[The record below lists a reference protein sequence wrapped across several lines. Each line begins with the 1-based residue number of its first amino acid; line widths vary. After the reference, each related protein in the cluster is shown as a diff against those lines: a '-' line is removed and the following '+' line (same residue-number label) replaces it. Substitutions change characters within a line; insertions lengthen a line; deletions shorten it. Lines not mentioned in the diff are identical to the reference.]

1 MIAKILLVVC
11 VFVSSVA
18 QAQVTTTP
26 ATEMPRAFPDTKIAG
41 PAYTRNDAGDV
52 VERRDTRVRVIGG
65 NQVKRGTAPYQ
76 AQIYSNFTGYSPAER
91 GGREMWEMQHRC
103 GGTLI
108 APNWVLTAAHC
119 ITQEQVDR
127 DYRVRIGATN
137 LRVGDGPS
145 FRIDRMVRHADYKDD
160 THLQDIALVHFVGDA
175 RGLKTVDLH
184 DDKDGVLLDHPR
196 YNARRGVVQGRQVL
210 RRVDATRTESEFQTS
225 FALGWGKTL
234 PGPEGRPSVVL
245 TRVPL
250 DVMYDPECRRT
261 EYYRLRTGP
270 TTVCAAR
277 IGKDTCT
284 GDSGGPLMLTVDR
297 RKPDDVESARTT
309 TQIGIVSWG
318 KGCAQEG
325 SPGVYTRIT
334 AYRDWIRRA
343 MLVPTGVNELR

>member
-1 MIAKILLVVC
+1 MVKRSALILLLL
-11 VFVSSVA
+11 A
-18 QAQVTTTP
+18 NAP
-26 ATEMPRAFPDTKIAG
+26 PDELPRPVPDTKIPG
-41 PAYTRNDAGDV
+41 PEYVRDAEGNLVEKRGTR
-52 VERRDTRVRVIGG
+52 RRTIGG
-65 NQVKRGTAPYQ
+65 NAVTRGTAPYQ
-76 AQIYSNFTGYSPAER
+76 AQIYSNFIGYSPAER
-91 GGREMWEMQHRC
+91 NGREMWEMQHRC

-119 ITQEQVDR
+119 ITQEQVNR

-137 LRVGDGPS
+137 LRVGNGPS

-160 THLQDIALVHFVGDA
+160 THLHDIALVHFVGDT
-175 RGLKTVDLH
+175 RGMKTVNLH

-210 RRVDATRTESEFQTS
+210 RRVDDTRTESEFQTS

-245 TRVPL
+245 MRVPL
-250 DVMYDPECRRT
+250 DVMNDGECRQT
-261 EYYRLRTGP
+261 DYYRVRTNA

-277 IGKDTCT
+277 TGKDTCT
-284 GDSGGPLMLTVDR
+284 GDSGGPLMLNVDR
-297 RKPDDVESARTT
+297 RRGDDVESARTT

-343 MLVPTGVNELR
+343 MAVPVGVNELR

>member
-1 MIAKILLVVC
+1 MTKYLLVAC
-11 VFVSSVA
+11 LFLSSIAVA
-18 QAQVTTTP
+18 QEGAAPPSEVPPT
-26 ATEMPRAFPDTKIAG
+26 FPETQIVSPDYA
-41 PAYTRNDAGDV
+41 RDADGKL
-52 VERRDTRVRVIGG
+52 VEKRGNRRRTIGG
-65 NQVKRGTAPYQ
+65 NRVTRGAYRYQ
-76 AQIYSNFTGYSPAER
+76 AQIYSNFTGYSPVEQA
-91 GGREMWEMQHRC
+91 GREMWELQHRC

-145 FRIDRMVRHADYKDD
+145 FRIDRMVRHAGYKDD
-160 THLQDIALVHFVGDA
+160 THLHDIALVHFVGKA
-175 RGLKTVDLH
+175 SGLETVDLH
-184 DDKDGVLLDHPR
+184 GEQDGVLLDHPR

-210 RRVDATRTESEFQTS
+210 RRVDETRTESEFQTS

-245 TRVPL
+245 MRVPL
-250 DVMYDPECRRT
+250 DVMNDDECRRT
-261 EYYRLRTGP
+261 DYYRVRTNA

-277 IGKDTCT
+277 TGKDTCT
-284 GDSGGPLMLTVDR
+284 GDSGGPLMLNIDR
-297 RKPDDVESARTT
+297 REPDDIESKRTT

-334 AYRDWIRRA
+334 AYRDWIKRA
-343 MLVPTGVNELR
+343 MAAPVGVNELR

>member
-1 MIAKILLVVC
+1 MHKFLLVALL
-11 VFVSSVA
+11 FMSSVA
-18 QAQVTTTP
+18 QAQEGSAPPEETP
-26 ATEMPRAFPDTKIAG
+26 RPLPETNITG
-41 PAYTRNDAGDV
+41 PEYTRDADGNL
-52 VERRDTRVRVIGG
+52 VEKRRPRQRAIGG
-65 NQVKRGTAPYQ
+65 NTVSRGTAPYQ
-76 AQIYSNFTGYSPAER
+76 VQIYSNFTGYSAAER

-119 ITQEQVDR
+119 ITQAQVDR

-145 FRIDRMVRHADYKDD
+145 FRIDRMVRHADYNDD
-160 THLQDIALVHFVGDA
+160 THIHDIALVHFKGDA

-184 DDKDGVLLDHPR
+184 GEADGVLLDHPR
-196 YNARRGVVQGRQVL
+196 YSARRGVVQGMQVL
-210 RRVDATRTESEFQTS
+210 RRIDATRSESEFQSS

-245 TRVPL
+245 MRVPL
-250 DVMYDPECRRT
+250 DVMNEADCSKT
-261 EYYRLRTGP
+261 AYYRARTGP

-277 IGKDTCT
+277 TGKDTCT
-284 GDSGGPLMLTVDR
+284 GDSGGPLMLNIDR
-297 RKPDDVESARTT
+297 RQSDDAQGARKT

-343 MLVPTGVNELR
+343 MAASEGLNEMR

>member
-1 MIAKILLVVC
+1 MAKILLVAC
-11 VFVSSVA
+11 VFTCSIA
-18 QAQVTTTP
+18 QAQVSP
-26 ATEMPRAFPDTKIAG
+26 APSAEMPRTLPDTKIPG
-41 PAYTRNDAGDV
+41 PAYERNDAG
-52 VERRDTRVRVIGG
+52 ELIEKRDTRRRTIGG
-65 NQVKRGTAPYQ
+65 NAVTRGAAPYQ
-76 AQIYSNFTGYSPAER
+76 VQIYSNFTGYSPAER

-137 LRVGDGPS
+137 LRVGNGPS

-160 THLQDIALVHFVGDA
+160 THFHDIALVHFVGDA
-175 RGLKTVDLH
+175 RGLKTATLH
-184 DDKDGVLLDHPR
+184 GAQDGVLLDHPR

-210 RRVDATRTESEFQTS
+210 RRVDDTRTESEFQTS

-245 TRVPL
+245 MRVPL
-250 DVMYDPECRRT
+250 DVMNDDECRQT
-261 EYYRLRTGP
+261 EYYRLRTNA

-277 IGKDTCT
+277 TGKDTCT
-284 GDSGGPLMLTVDR
+284 GDSGGPLMLNIDR
-297 RKPDDVESARTT
+297 RQTDDAESERKLS
-309 TQIGIVSWG
+309 QIGIVSWG
-318 KGCAQEG
+318 KGCAQQG
-325 SPGVYTRIT
+325 NPGVYTRVS

-343 MLVPTGVNELR
+343 MLEPPTVNELR